1 MREAAVVTFT
11 QLAAAARHMG
21 GMSAMQAL
29 WSMLAVLAASSA
41 AEQVLVISNSMVV
54 PDLLPACCPACSW
67 PWPGSDA
74 ATAEAEGAAAKAAA
88 ADVLSAL
95 LAQPTH
101 GPRVSLLLHKL
112 LPPGLVA
119 TIAEG
124 PPDAV
129 MRALGQVRR
138 VDQS

>member
-1 MREAAVVTFT
+1 MMF
-11 QLAAAARHMG
+11 G
-21 GMSAMQAL
+21 C
-29 WSMLAVLAASSA
+29 
-41 AEQVLVISNSMVV
+41 
-54 PDLLPACCPACSW
+54 LLACSW

-124 PPDAV
+124 PPEAV
-129 MRALGQVRR
+129 MRALRQVRSQLDMR
-138 VDQS
+138 VIRGFCGILLHCRGVFWGGYCGWQGAACMFCATVLRQQVLLPLQCVRLQEV

>member
-1 MREAAVVTFT
+1 MYMVHASLHYSCCSRATRYLHEERTKPAACVRAN
-11 QLAAAARHMG
+11 LSG
-21 GMSAMQAL
+21 
-29 WSMLAVLAASSA
+29 
-41 AEQVLVISNSMVV
+41 
-54 PDLLPACCPACSW
+54 CSW
-67 PWPGSDA
+67 PWPGSEA

-119 TIAEG
+119 SIAEG
-124 PPDAV
+124 PPEAV
-129 MRALGQVRR
+129 MRTLSQVRGRGQVEPYCCSA
-138 VDQS
+138 DCLCK

>member
-1 MREAAVVTFT
+1 MTPVSFA
-11 QLAAAARHMG
+11 
-21 GMSAMQAL
+21 
-29 WSMLAVLAASSA
+29 
-41 AEQVLVISNSMVV
+41 
-54 PDLLPACCPACSW
+54 ACSW

-74 ATAEAEGAAAKAAA
+74 ATAEAEGAPAKAAA

-119 TIAEG
+119 TVAEG

-129 MRALGQVRR
+129 LRALGQVCGGGLVSSWAFRGGG
-138 VDQS
+138 